1 MSNFDEEVQVFYD
14 RFDKAYENNDIQE
27 LGFFSQFT
35 NEPDIRKWTGI
46 VRRRICE
53 NARNHKFWLACGL
66 TGVKLNEYG
75 WLEWKIPGYE
85 NQEFIPLG
93 CIINRGCCNTK
104 EDKALGIL
112 QLPNGKWIAQIDS
125 DFTNIGHPYIY
136 LDIFDEQYET
146 KTEAWNNA
154 IKRFVDWW
162 HNHNKGIKKED
173 EAVIKAKSMIKV
185 ELFIEDRNG
194 KEVPYI
200 HDGNNLVCIDE
211 SANINYRP
219 PKMKGEPI
227 QLSLF

>member
-1 MSNFDEEVQVFYD
+1 MNKFDEEVQFFYD

-66 TGVKLNEYG
+66 TGVKLNECG

-93 CIINRGCCNTK
+93 CIINRGCCNSK
-104 EDKALGIL
+104 EEQALGVL
-112 QLPNGKWIAQIDS
+112 QLPNGKWIAKIGM
-125 DFTNIGHPYIY
+125 DFTKIGHSY
-136 LDIFDEQYET
+136 LYLGIFDEQFDSRA
-146 KTEAWNNA
+146 KAVNA
-154 IKRFVDWW
+154 AIRRFVDWW
-162 HNHNKGIKKED
+162 HDSNKDVKKED
-173 EAVIKAKSMIKV
+173 EAVVKAKRLIV
-185 ELFIEDRNG
+185 VD
-194 KEVPYI
+194 EVTP
-200 HDGNNLVCIDE
+200 V
-211 SANINYRP
+211 

-227 QLSLF
+227 QLSLFD

>member
-1 MSNFDEEVQVFYD
+1 MNKFDEEVQVFYD

-27 LGFFSQFT
+27 LCFFSQFT

-93 CIINRGCCNTK
+93 CIINRGCCNSK
-104 EDKALGIL
+104 EEQALGVL
-112 QLPNGKWIAQIDS
+112 QLPNGKWIAKIGMDY
-125 DFTNIGHPYIY
+125 TKIGHSY
-136 LDIFDEQYET
+136 LYLGIFDEQFDSRA
-146 KTEAWNNA
+146 KAVNAA
-154 IKRFVDWW
+154 IKRFVDSW
-162 HNHNKGIKKED
+162 HNNNKDVKKED
-173 EAVIKAKSMIKV
+173 EAVVRAKQLIV
-185 ELFIEDRNG
+185 VD
-194 KEVPYI
+194 EVTP
-200 HDGNNLVCIDE
+200 V
-211 SANINYRP
+211 

>member
-1 MSNFDEEVQVFYD
+1 MNKFDEEVQVFYD

-66 TGVKLNEYG
+66 TGVVLNECG
-75 WLEWKIPGYE
+75 WLEHHIPGFE

-93 CIINRGCCNTK
+93 CIINRGCCNMK
-104 EDKALGIL
+104 EEKALGVM
-112 QLPNGKWIAQIDS
+112 QLPNGKWIAKIDS
-125 DFTNIGHPYIY
+125 DYTKIDHPYIY
-136 LDIFDEQYET
+136 LDIYDEQFDSRA
-146 KTEAWNNA
+146 EAVNAA
-154 IKRFVDWW
+154 IKRFVDRW
-162 HNHNKGIKKED
+162 HNHNKDVKKED
-173 EAVIKAKSMIKV
+173 EAVVRAKQLIIV
-185 ELFIEDRNG
+185 D
-194 KEVPYI
+194 EVTP
-200 HDGNNLVCIDE
+200 V
-211 SANINYRP
+211 

>member
-1 MSNFDEEVQVFYD
+1 MNKFDEEVQVFYD

-75 WLEWKIPGYE
+75 WLECHVPGFE

-93 CIINRGCCNTK
+93 CVINRGCCNMK
-104 EDKALGIL
+104 EEMALGVM
-112 QLPNGKWIAQIDS
+112 QLPNGKWMASIGMDY
-125 DFTNIGHPYIY
+125 TKIGHPYLY
-136 LDIFDEQYET
+136 LDIYDEQFDSRA
-146 KTEAWNNA
+146 KAVNAA
-154 IKRFVDWW
+154 IKRFVDRW
-162 HNHNKGIKKED
+162 HDHNKDVKKED
-173 EAVIKAKSMIKV
+173 EAVVMAKQLIIV
-185 ELFIEDRNG
+185 D
-194 KEVPYI
+194 EVTP
-200 HDGNNLVCIDE
+200 V
-211 SANINYRP
+211 